1 MSRVLLKKF
10 NHKFIIE
17 CKTGTFCLKHRF
29 FNMFRETEQNDFP
42 QKNKGF
48 FLFYLLSRIRFLFN
62 VILITSCWYKI
73 FSLNSLKGEFSQ
85 SFHLTASLENDILLK
100 IKLLNWSREA
110 SKVVNMNIKSFW
122 IKREYSIF
130 FALAVSGR
138 CFFLKI
144 LRKSEIPGRE
154 RYKVYLTAALEF

>member
-17 CKTGTFCLKHRF
+17 CKTVAFCFKHRF
-29 FNMFRETEQNDFP
+29 LICLDKQNKMIP

-48 FLFYLLSRIRFLFN
+48 FLFYLLSRMRFLFN
-62 VILITSCWYKI
+62 EILITSCWYKI

>member
-17 CKTGTFCLKHRF
+17 FKIVAFCFKHRF
-29 FNMFRETEQNDFP
+29 LICLEK
-42 QKNKGF
+42 KNKIIFEKTKDF
-48 FLFYLLSRIRFLFN
+48 FLFYLLSRMRFLFN